1 MSESLT
7 LLRFTTIY
15 SGILHASF
23 RAILVVFSF
32 IPFVSFSQENIFD
45 GKSAYL
51 LNFSHYKG
59 NDTDLE
65 KIILSEEYEPMNG
78 KVPAFGIHANAI
90 FLKFEIKNQ
99 SSDFFISG
107 FVDNALLDQVDI
119 YSLDGTPKL
128 LVSSGERLSFSERN
142 SEHPA
147 VNFQFFIQP
156 GSTSKFLMRI
166 QSEDQLLIPIRIGT
180 EKIVSAEQ
188 SRKEL
193 LYGIYLGIMV
203 VMLVY
208 NLFVY
213 FTVKDRVYLYYTAYI
228 LTVGLTQLVV
238 NGYAAKYFWP
248 FLGYQGMALSGVIPA
263 LSGVATVIFSRE
275 FLQTSKF
282 TPKIDKLLLFYM
294 LLYILAVVFAF
305 TGQLMYCFT
314 IMDIGGASALLLVYC
329 AVVGLKN
336 KYRPAGFFLV
346 AFSIFLAGVTLF
358 ALRNFGVIPFN
369 DISNYGL
376 PAGSALE
383 AVLLSF
389 ALADRINQFKKEKD
403 DSQQKMIQVMSE
415 NQLLIE
421 EQNVK
426 LERMVHERTLDL
438 ESTNLELSTTLQNLK
453 LTQNQLVEA
462 EKLASLGQMTAGIA
476 HEINNPINFVSSNV
490 IPLKRDVEDVLMM
503 LNEYTSI
510 KDGEEWEQKKDAIQS
525 QLKKLDIPYVRSEI
539 NQLLQ
544 GIEEGSRRTAEIVKG
559 LRIFSRMDRD
569 TLISAD
575 VNDCIHSTLVV
586 MKSLTKG
593 EVTVEKELYTGTHEI
608 MCYPGKLNQVFMNLI
623 SNAVAA
629 TRMENRS
636 SSDRIVKIRS
646 SYSKDHVTVE
656 ISDNGVGIREE
667 IIDKIFDPFFTTKPV
682 GEGTGLGLSIVKGII
697 EEHQGKIEVKSEV
710 DKGTKFIIHLPRF
723 ISK

>member
-1 MSESLT
+1 MLENPPLSKFITTCSAPKRSFYLFYFLLSLSLAQRST
-7 LLRFTTIY
+7 AQVNAFN
-15 SGILHASF
+15 G
-23 RAILVVFSF
+23 
-32 IPFVSFSQENIFD
+32 N
-45 GKSAYL
+45 GAYL
-51 LNFSHYKG
+51 LNFAYYKG
-59 NDTDLE
+59 NEIEIDKILNSTDFE
-65 KIILSEEYEPMNG
+65 VING
-78 KVPAFGIHANAI
+78 KVPALGIKEEPI
-90 FLKFEIKNQ
+90 FLKFELKNE
-99 SSDFFISG
+99 SPYFFISG

-119 YSLDGTPKL
+119 YSIDVTPKL
-128 LVSSGERLSFSERN
+128 LVSSGERVSYHERN

-156 GSTSKFLMRI
+156 GSTAKFLMRV
-166 QSEDQLLIPIRIGT
+166 QSEDQLLVPIRIGT
-180 EKIVSAEQ
+180 EKIVSSEQ

-193 LYGIYLGIMV
+193 LYGIYLGIMM

-248 FLGYQGMALSGVIPA
+248 YLDYYSMILSGVIPA

-275 FLQTSKF
+275 FLQTAKF

-294 LLYILAVVFAF
+294 GLYILGIVFAIF
-305 TGQLMYCFT
+305 GQLRYCFT
-314 IMDIGGASALLLVYC
+314 IMDVGGVSALLLVYC
-329 AVVGLKN
+329 AIVGIRGS
-336 KYRPAGFFLV
+336 YRPARFFLV

-369 DISNYGL
+369 DLSNYGL

-415 NQLLIE
+415 NQRLIE

-426 LERMVHERTLDL
+426 LENMVHERTLDL
-438 ESTNLELSTTLQNLK
+438 ENANVELSTTLQNLK

-490 IPLKRDVEDVLMM
+490 VPLKRDVEDVLAM
-503 LNEYTSI
+503 LNDFTAIENGA
-510 KDGEEWEQKKDAIQS
+510 DWEAKKDAIS
-525 QLKKLDIPYVRSEI
+525 AKMKKLDIPYVRTEI
-539 NQLLQ
+539 HQLIQ

-559 LRIFSRMDRD
+559 LRIFSRVDRD
-569 TLISAD
+569 TLVSAD

-586 MKSLTKG
+586 MKSVTKG
-593 EVTVEKELYTGTHEI
+593 EVTIEKELYSGNHEI
-608 MCYPGKLNQVFMNLI
+608 MCYPGKLNQVFMNLL
-623 SNAVAA
+623 SNAVSA
-629 TRMENRS
+629 TRVEGRLSN
-636 SSDRIVKIRS
+636 DRLIKIRS
-646 SYSKDHVTVE
+646 LLEKDSVVIEVE
-656 ISDNGVGIREE
+656 DNGVGIEPA

-697 EEHQGKIEVKSEV
+697 EEHRGRIEVQSEV
-710 DKGTKFIIHLPRF
+710 NKGTKFIIHLPRF
-723 ISK
+723 IV